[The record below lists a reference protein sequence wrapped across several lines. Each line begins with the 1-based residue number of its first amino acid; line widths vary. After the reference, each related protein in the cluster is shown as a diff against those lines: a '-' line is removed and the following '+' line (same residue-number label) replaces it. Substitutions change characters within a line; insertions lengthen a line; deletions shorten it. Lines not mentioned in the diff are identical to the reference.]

1 MVCEYRIIVDEISL
15 CNVCLY
21 CLIDAIKDKRVLI
34 AATQYDAN
42 YEKSTGD
49 SQAMPQEVV
58 NSICEMFADICF
70 PSSHIIHVSG
80 KWALSAR
87 LLRYNATDSELHSE
101 AIWQYQ
107 GYLRKFP
114 PAEGRYKIEAVR
126 SMESVSLADAL
137 EEASNIKELESRYS
151 ETCLKDHLYPGTTSL

>member
-42 YEKSTGD
+42 YEEESTGD
-49 SQAMPQEVV
+49 SQAMQQQVV
-58 NSICEMFADICF
+58 DSICEMFAGICHKF
-70 PSSHIIHVSG
+70 PSSHIIHVCG

-87 LLRYNATDSELHSE
+87 LLRNNLSDSKLRSAAEN
-101 AIWQYQ
+101 QYER
-107 GYLRKFP
+107 YCKTLP
-114 PAEGRYKIEAVR
+114 PAERGHEIQA
-126 SMESVSLADAL
+126 MDSVSLADAL

-151 ETCLKDHLYPGTTSL
+151 ETT